1 MSIILNSGCVLEP
14 LNFLIGNTWTPTQY
28 KYTRISR
35 VIIGHRENKT
45 KEQFVFV
52 FFRVAK
58 SHRIEYKVGIIDLF
72 TPKTGANWISRDCY
86 KSFRFQAHNLQSEKR
101 RRQWIWL
108 WPWCSVSALCF
119 SSHSANRTPGKGS
132 SRWAPL
138 LSRFLETFY
147 N

>member
-1 MSIILNSGCVLEP
+1 MSIILNPGCVLEP
-14 LNFLIGNTWTPTQY
+14 LNFLISNTWTPTQY

-52 FFRVAK
+52 FVRVAK
-58 SHRIEYKVGIIDLF
+58 SHRSGYKVGIIDLF

-86 KSFRFQAHNLQSEKR
+86 KSFRFQVHNLQSEKR

-119 SSHSANRTPGKGS
+119 SSLSGNRTLGKGS
-132 SRWAPL
+132 SRRAPL
-138 LSRFLETFY
+138 LSRFLETSY